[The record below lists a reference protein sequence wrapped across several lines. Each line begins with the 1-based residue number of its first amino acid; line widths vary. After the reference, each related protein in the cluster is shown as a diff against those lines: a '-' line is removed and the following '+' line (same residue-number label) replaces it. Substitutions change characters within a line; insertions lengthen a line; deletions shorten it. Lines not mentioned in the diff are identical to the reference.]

1 MRPSEGAMRA
11 VRAIHAA
18 CCDAESMSV
27 MEFCPVC
34 NTDVVREARII
45 DRETAAPDMY
55 DTLIKALEYLPYV
68 SEDDPMASALVEL
81 CRDIRVAI
89 AKAKGD

>member
-1 MRPSEGAMRA
+1 
-11 VRAIHAA
+11 
-18 CCDAESMSV
+18 MSV
-27 MEFCPVC
+27 
-34 NTDVVREARII
+34 DVVHEARII